1 MNRRMN
7 DNSVP
12 YQTIDATAR
21 LTGLSRDYIR
31 RGVKAGR
38 IPFIRASG
46 SDNSAYMVNVP
57 LFLSQL
63 EKEAAGNLVEGATM
77 P

>member
-1 MNRRMN
+1 MKKRLTDN
-7 DNSVP
+7 DVP

-31 RGVKAGR
+31 RGVKSGK
-38 IPFIRASG
+38 IPFIRASESG
-46 SDNSAYMVNVP
+46 NSAYMINVP

-63 EKEAAGNLVEGATM
+63 EKEAAGNVVGAAV
-77 P
+77 

>member
-1 MNRRMN
+1 MKKRLTDN
-7 DNSVP
+7 DVP

-38 IPFIRASG
+38 IPFIRASESG
-46 SDNSAYMVNVP
+46 NSAYMINVP

-63 EKEAAGNLVEGATM
+63 EEEAAGNVVGAAV
-77 P
+77 